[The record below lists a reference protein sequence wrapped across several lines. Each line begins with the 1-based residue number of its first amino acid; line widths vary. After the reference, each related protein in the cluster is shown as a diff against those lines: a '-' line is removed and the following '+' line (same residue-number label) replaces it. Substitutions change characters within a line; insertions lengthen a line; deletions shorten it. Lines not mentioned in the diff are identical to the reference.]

1 MKIAL
6 IPASR
11 LCTRFRLS
19 KDQGTFALPQ
29 FSVLN
34 TVIADLCPRRLPCRV
49 GKYRTPD
56 GTCNNIVN
64 SRWGSTGS
72 ALQRLL
78 PPKYGDGVN
87 SPRAQANGAPLPSAR
102 LVSNRLAQES
112 DRPSDNVTLI
122 LMQWG
127 QFLDHDLTHTP
138 ISRGDG
144 PRPQPSTTAASS
156 RTLRGGWTLC

>member
-1 MKIAL
+1 MIEEDENRAH
-6 IPASR
+6 S
-11 LCTRFRLS
+11 RFRLS

-156 RTLRGGWTLC
+156 RTPRGGWTLC